1 MNNIRG
7 TWKII
12 PEGDTS
18 DYTYGIKGAGAS
30 SVHDRNNARIVVSYH
45 IPGGDVP
52 KYIVVWPKKKEDEK
66 KITTYNHKPRN
77 NNAYQ

>member
-12 PEGDTS
+12 PESETS
-18 DYTYGIKGAGAS
+18 DYSYGIKGSGAS
-30 SVHDRNNARIVVSYH
+30 DSGGGARLIVSYH
-45 IPGGDVP
+45 MPGGNVP
-52 KYIVVWPKKKEDEK
+52 KYILVWPKERKDEK
-66 KITTYNHKPRN
+66 KPATYNHKPRN